1 MDLEELERIL
11 AADTR
16 KPEYGPGRQS
26 LNRMQVKVKYYPPT
40 RLRHLVLLMLEE
52 RRQTYR
58 GYYEIPLEFTEDE
71 ALDFLLKHAISYR
84 VDFKALS
91 EEVGK
96 WHAKELIAKRVYRA
110 LLKAYPEYR
119 YTITERQKQELA
131 WYRLQKKRKH

>member
-1 MDLEELERIL
+1 MDFEELERIL
-11 AADTR
+11 AADMK

-26 LNRMQVKVKYYPPT
+26 LNRMKVEVKYYPPT
-40 RLRHLVLLMLEE
+40 RLRHLVLLTLEE

-58 GYYEIPLEFTEDE
+58 GYYEVPLEFTEDE

-110 LLKAYPEYR
+110 LLRAYPEYR
-119 YTITERQKQELA
+119 
-131 WYRLQKKRKH
+131 